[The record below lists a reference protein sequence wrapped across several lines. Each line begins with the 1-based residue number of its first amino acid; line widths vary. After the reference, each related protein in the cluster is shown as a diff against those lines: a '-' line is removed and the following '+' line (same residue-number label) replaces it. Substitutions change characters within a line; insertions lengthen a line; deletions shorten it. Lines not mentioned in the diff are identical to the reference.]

1 MTLATL
7 APYRNRGIGSK
18 LLNNLLSYF
27 ESHKNDSA
35 FASVDEIMLH
45 VQTSNVD
52 AIRFYEQFGF
62 EKGELVEG
70 YYKRIDP
77 PDCYVLRKK
86 LR

>member
-1 MTLATL
+1 
-7 APYRNRGIGSK
+7 
-18 LLNNLLSYF
+18 
-27 ESHKNDSA
+27 
-35 FASVDEIMLH
+35 MLH
-45 VQTSNVD
+45 VQTSNDD

-77 PDCYVLRKK
+77 PDCFVLRKK